1 MGGEGVLLVSDEHD
15 PSEEIPKADDLA
27 VKRERSEEAEDLID
41 PKGVFMLGVRGVR
54 MRWFQELM
62 DAKDKETGDYLTAK
76 LRVLDEV
83 ANSLKGFVTDYK
95 MALKGKRNG

>member
-1 MGGEGVLLVSDEHD
+1 MSDD
-15 PSEEIPKADDLA
+15 PSEEVPKADDLA
-27 VKRERSEEAEDLID
+27 IKRERSEEAEGLMD

-54 MRWFQELM
+54 QQWFQQLM
-62 DAKDKETGDYLTAK
+62 DTKSKEETDYLTTK

-95 MALKGKRNG
+95 MALRNKR